1 MILGRPERLSGS
13 RPTRVIVGMRP
24 RERYLSMYERPVR
37 RTWRP
42 WKKRL
47 LLRRLLLRRLLPRRL
62 ARLLLLRFLLA
73 LRVPPRLLLRLL
85 PPRLLA
91 RLLLPRLLAL
101 RLRVRAAFFAAV
113 ERFAFF
119 DALVRAAFFAPVT
132 RLNARTCASRCL
144 RPPPRRLRPTLAMV
158 MPPELADSVGS
169 DVR

>member
-24 RERYLSMYERPVR
+24 RARYLSMYERPVR

-47 LLRRLLLRRLLPRRL
+47 LLRRLLPRLL
-62 ARLLLLRFLLA
+62 ARLLLRRLLA
-73 LRVPPRLLLRLL
+73 RRVPPRLLLRCL

-91 RLLLPRLLAL
+91 RLLPPRLLAL
-101 RLRVRAAFFAAV
+101 RLRVRAAFLAAR
-113 ERFAFF
+113 ERAAFF

-144 RPPPRRLRPTLAMV
+144 RPPPRRLRPVLAIV
-158 MPPELADSVGS
+158 IPPELADSDTPAVL
-169 DVR
+169 